1 MRTRTHTHTR
11 QHIQQEGI
19 QWQKPTSHLCHMKWC
34 FVFSRVHYQ
43 TCARARVCLQGS
55 DPCCLVCFSI
65 KRAVKEREQMA
76 AGPLCPASSH
86 NCHTSCASINLPS
99 AVLQHNFIKTTQERG
114 NNKPAQLSGAK
125 DRTIRPQ
132 KNGLGFLRRICK
144 TARVESAR
152 LSEHAQEEQADR
164 RGGEC
169 SFGSWC
175 SHRLCTFAWA

>member
-1 MRTRTHTHTR
+1 M
-11 QHIQQEGI
+11 
-19 QWQKPTSHLCHMKWC
+19 
-34 FVFSRVHYQ
+34 RVHV
-43 TCARARVCLQGS
+43 CMCVCLQGS

-99 AVLQHNFIKTTQERG
+99 LLLQHNFIKTTQERA

-132 KNGLGFLRRICK
+132 KNGLGFLDASVK
-144 TARVESAR
+144 QLE
-152 LSEHAQEEQADR
+152 
-164 RGGEC
+164 
-169 SFGSWC
+169 
-175 SHRLCTFAWA
+175 